1 MDIPSTKAEIQ
12 RQQTHAKLWIRRFGR
27 IGYMAQGIVF
37 ALIGFLALLA
47 AAGFGG
53 KTAGTSGMFQSLAA
67 LPLGEILIWIIGFGL
82 FGYIVWQLIRAFKD
96 PDGYGKGI
104 RGLTIRT
111 GFFISALI
119 YGGISVKAL
128 KIAVHAGR
136 SGGNSEQ
143 TMSAKLLSQPFGPWL
158 LGLFGFVV
166 FCFAVYEAGIGIKG
180 SYMKKFKQGEM
191 EEKEEKVARITGKIG
206 MISRGIVFGLV
217 GYFFVQTAVT
227 TDPDKAKGL
236 DESLSELAQQPYG
249 RWLLGIV
256 SLGFILFGLYQVFRG
271 RYQRMDFGS

>member
-1 MDIPSTKAEIQ
+1 MDIPSTKAEIE
-12 RQQTHAKLWIRRFGR
+12 QQHKQAKPWIRRFGR

-47 AAGFGG
+47 AAGSGG

-67 LPLGEILIWIIGFGL
+67 LPLGEILIWIIGLGL

-111 GFFISALI
+111 GFFISAMI
-119 YGGISVKAL
+119 YGGISFKAL
-128 KIAVHAGR
+128 KIAVHAG

-143 TMSAKLLSQPFGPWL
+143 TMSAKLLSQPFGPWM
-158 LGLFGFVV
+158 LGIFGLVV
-166 FCFAVYEAGIGIKG
+166 FCFAIYEAGIGIKG
-180 SYMKKFKQGEM
+180 SYMKKFKQAEM
-191 EEKEEKVARITGKIG
+191 EEKEERIARITGKIG
-206 MISRGIVFGLV
+206 MISRGIVFGLI
-217 GYFFVQTAVT
+217 GFFFVQTALT
-227 TDPDKAKGL
+227 TNPDKAKGL
-236 DESLSELAQQPYG
+236 DETLSELAQQPYG
-249 RWLLGIV
+249 SWMLGVV

-271 RYQRMDFGS
+271 RYQKMDFGS